1 MSSGY
6 TSIEAFLGSPSN
18 QTLSAVTMV
27 VSGLSAASA
36 LLCFVNGAPY
46 GRYFNNPS
54 ASYYTMFLPSLPA
67 PVAWLLQELPSFFC
81 PLLVYHYFGSSPLG
95 YNRNTLLLLAFLT
108 HYFNRSFVFPLRIK
122 GGKPTPFGVFIMAF
136 AFCVWNGVMQG
147 AYLAFTP
154 LPPPSPRF
162 WAGLCLWAYG
172 LYINMDAD
180 AILRR
185 LRSKPGDKK
194 YYIPR
199 GGAFELVSG
208 ANFLGEILEW
218 SGFAIA
224 AYTPLQLTGVLG
236 TLQGIPILGV
246 FVSPPVAFAFF
257 TACNIGPRALEH
269 HRWYVETF
277 KKAYPKDR
285 KALIPF
291 IL

>member
-1 MSSGY
+1 
-6 TSIEAFLGSPSN
+6 
-18 QTLSAVTMV
+18 MV
-27 VSGLSAASA
+27 VSGLSAACA
-36 LLCFVNGAPY
+36 LLCFVKGAPY
-46 GRYFNNPS
+46 GRYFNS
-54 ASYYTMFLPSLPA
+54 STASYYTMFLPSLPA

-81 PLLVYHYFGSSPLG
+81 PLLVYIWYGPTPLA
-95 YNRNTLLLLAFLT
+95 YSRTTLLLLAFLT

-122 GGKPTPFGVFIMAF
+122 GGKPTPFGVFLMAF
-136 AFCVWNGVMQG
+136 AFCVWNGLMQG

-162 WAGLCLWAYG
+162 YAGLCLWGYG

-218 SGFAIA
+218 TGFAIA
-224 AYTPLQLTGVLG
+224 AYTPLKLTGALATFQSIPLLG
-236 TLQGIPILGV
+236 IL
-246 FVSPPVAFAFF
+246 VSPPVAFALF
-257 TACNIGPRALEH
+257 TASNIGPRALEH

-291 IL
+291 LL